1 MRYKVFQVME
11 DHPLFREVAFRD
23 LDQVGGRVDLTMYRQ
38 TYAAMLEADSDQ
50 AALDMIFRQF
60 NSDHPKDYYG
70 RSLSVS
76 DIVLL
81 DACRSYRCE
90 SLGWHRLTI
99 EQTAGAIL

>member
-1 MRYKVFQVME
+1 MRFKIFQLME
-11 DHPLFREVAFRD
+11 DHPLFREVAFRN

-38 TYAAMLEADSDQ
+38 TYASMLEADSDQ
-50 AALDMIFRQF
+50 AALEMIFRQF
-60 NSDHPKDYYG
+60 NVELPKDYYG

-90 SLGWHRLTI
+90 SIGWHRLTT
-99 EQTAGAIL
+99 EQTAGSVL